1 MLGELMRGRRVTE
14 DRALNLE
21 GDRPI
26 EQSPSTQVTLQLSL
40 KQP

>member
-1 MLGELMRGRRVTE
+1 MLGELMRGCRVTE
-14 DRALNLE
+14 DRALNVE

-26 EQSPSTQVTLQLSL
+26 EQSPSPQVSL

>member
-26 EQSPSTQVTLQLSL
+26 EQSPSPQVSL